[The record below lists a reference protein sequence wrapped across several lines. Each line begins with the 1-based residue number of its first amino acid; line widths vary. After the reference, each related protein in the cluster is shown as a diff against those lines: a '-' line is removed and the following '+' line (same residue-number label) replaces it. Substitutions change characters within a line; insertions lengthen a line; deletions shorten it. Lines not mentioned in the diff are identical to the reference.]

1 MGFNIKMSLRDISR
15 REIILFKTLSVILVI
30 LAAVLFLAL
39 GDKDG
44 RGLEIIS
51 FDIGQGDAIL
61 IKTPKNQ
68 TMLIDGGPNNKVL
81 QKLGQYLPVLTK
93 RIDIVLLTHPHADH
107 VTGLI
112 EVLKRYDIGMVILT
126 GADLKTDVYSEFLKI
141 IKEKNIPVVIAEAG
155 EAIHFSPAAAGLEFD
170 ILSPEQAEDLVFN
183 KKSEGFGSSGNDV
196 NDTSIVGKL
205 MFNDF
210 SILLTG
216 DATSKIENQL
226 LAYGE
231 NLKSDILKVGHHGS
245 KYSSTLQ
252 FLKFVS
258 PKAAIIE
265 VGVKNRYGHP
275 SEAALS
281 RLKIAGANVFRTDL
295 NGDIKILTDGFT
307 TNIYKEK

>member
-1 MGFNIKMSLRDISR
+1 MNPTRNVYKLQITTFLKALT
-15 REIILFKTLSVILVI
+15 IILAIIAVIWFLVLS
-30 LAAVLFLAL
+30 
-39 GDKDG
+39 DKNN
-44 RGLEIIS
+44 RTLEIIS

-61 IKTPKNQ
+61 IKTPENQ

-81 QKLGQYLPVLTK
+81 QKLGQYLPALTK

-107 VTGLI
+107 VTGLV
-112 EVLKRYDIGMVILT
+112 EVLKRYDIGAVILS

-155 EAIHFSPAAAGLEFD
+155 EAIHFGSAIAGLEFD
-170 ILSPEQAEDLVFN
+170 ILSPEQAGDLVFN
-183 KKSEGFGSSGNDV
+183 NKSEGFGSGGNDV
-196 NDTSIVGKL
+196 NDTSVVGKL
-205 MFNDF
+205 MFKNF

-216 DATSKIENQL
+216 DATSKIENRL
-226 LAYGE
+226 LIYGE

-245 KYSSTLQ
+245 KYSSSLL

-265 VGVKNRYGHP
+265 VGAKNRYGHP
-275 SEAALS
+275 SPAALS
-281 RLKIAGANVFRTDL
+281 RLQMVNASIFRTDL

-307 TNIYKEK
+307 TNIFTEK